1 MTCSVNHETITTKF
15 CSICGA
21 PKGSGA
27 AAPVAPQWNAP
38 VAPPVAPQWNPPA
51 QQYVPPQNFQQ
62 QSQYGQPFPQQPAWG
77 AQPLPGY
84 AFPLASRG
92 KRFGALALD
101 ALFYMVTCGIG
112 WFIWTLIVWKDGQ
125 TPGKQVLKMK
135 TYGTVLAR
143 PASWGH
149 MAIRNFL
156 IPLVVSITYIP
167 FYIAFLASYDS
178 YYGYSGEADAL
189 QWIGNLVSFAFYL
202 TSFVM
207 FLNSSTNQTLQD
219 RFAKTV
225 ILDESVRY

>member
-1 MTCSVNHETITTKF
+1 
-15 CSICGA
+15 
-21 PKGSGA
+21 
-27 AAPVAPQWNAP
+27 
-38 VAPPVAPQWNPPA
+38 
-51 QQYVPPQNFQQ
+51 
-62 QSQYGQPFPQQPAWG
+62 
-77 AQPLPGY
+77 
-84 AFPLASRG
+84 
-92 KRFGALALD
+92 
-101 ALFYMVTCGIG
+101 
-112 WFIWTLIVWKDGQ
+112 
-125 TPGKQVLKMK
+125 MK

-225 ILDESVRY
+225 VLDESVRY